1 MIALILSKIS
11 ISLLAMCLL
20 ITHQVL
26 SSRGPLSPQIEQN
39 QSISPRNLNYSG
51 CGNQITP
58 IINATYEQSVV
69 ELVNLE
75 RAKIPLPPLKS
86 TDGLENA
93 GRYHA
98 ADMAQD
104 NYFYHDTYDQVDGEL
119 LWICSTWERIAT
131 YTTGAM
137 GENIAAGYSDPQA
150 VMNAWLN
157 SAGHRSNIL
166 SEDSWEIGVGYYEGS
181 GDYGR
186 YWVQDFGKR
195 SGIYPLI
202 INNESAETKTPQV
215 ELYMYGIWDQIRL
228 RNNDDVWTD
237 WFTFTNK
244 IDWRLPNRAG
254 EHIVY
259 AEVRTGEISSG
270 SQDTIYLTDEFLI
283 PELGNLPTQISFFY
297 DVNIDIFYPEN
308 IVLTPENIGDEQPL
322 LWEASMQGDWFSVS
336 PNQGITPTPLQI
348 ELISPT
354 SSSVAQTGSISI
366 TVYSPDDVLGSP
378 HDIELYLYLLDGPPV
393 QLFLPLLASSD

>member
-1 MIALILSKIS
+1 MITLILSKIS
-11 ISLLAMCLL
+11 FSLLAMGLL
-20 ITHQVL
+20 ITHQVI
-26 SSRGPLSPQIEQN
+26 SSRGPLSPQTEQN
-39 QSISPRNLNYSG
+39 QSISPRNLNYSE

-58 IINATYEQSVV
+58 IINATYEQIIV

-86 TDGLENA
+86 TAGLENA

-104 NYFYHDTYDQVDGEL
+104 NYFDHDTYDQVDGEL
-119 LWICSTWERIAT
+119 LWICSTWQRIAT

-181 GDYGR
+181 GAYGR
-186 YWVQDFGKR
+186 YLVQDLGR
-195 SGIYPLI
+195 RGGIYPLI
-202 INNESAETKTPQV
+202 NNNEAAETKTPQV

-237 WFTFTNK
+237 WFTFTNE
-244 IDWRLPNRAG
+244 IIWRLPNRAG

-283 PELGNLPTQISFFY
+283 PELGNLPTQIS
-297 DVNIDIFYPEN
+297 
-308 IVLTPENIGDEQPL
+308 
-322 LWEASMQGDWFSVS
+322 
-336 PNQGITPTPLQI
+336 
-348 ELISPT
+348 
-354 SSSVAQTGSISI
+354 
-366 TVYSPDDVLGSP
+366 
-378 HDIELYLYLLDGPPV
+378 
-393 QLFLPLLASSD
+393 

>member
-1 MIALILSKIS
+1 MMALILSEIS
-11 ISLLAMCLL
+11 FSFLAMCLL
-20 ITHQVL
+20 ITHQVI

-39 QSISPRNLNYSG
+39 QSISPRNLSYSG

-119 LWICSTWERIAT
+119 LWICSTWQRIAT

-137 GENIAAGYSDPQA
+137 GENIAAGYSDPQD

-202 INNESAETKTPQV
+202 INNEAAETKTPQV
-215 ELYMYGIWDQIRL
+215 ELFMYGIWDQIRL

-237 WFTFTNK
+237 WFTYTNE

-283 PELGNLPTQISFFY
+283 PELGNLPAQMSFFY
-297 DVNIDIFYPEN
+297 DVNLDKFYPEN

-354 SSSVAQTGSISI
+354 STSAAQTGSLSI
-366 TVYSPDDVLGSP
+366 TVYSLDDVLGSP
-378 HDIELYLYLLDGPPV
+378 HDIELYLYLLDGPPL